1 MKLVTIVYETVKMAL
16 GARHIPEGW
25 EAIGTHAVRNDE
37 TWASGV
43 LLRNKKAGIYIYRLF
58 DGTALISVDQKIAH
72 EYASKEG

>member
-16 GARHIPEGW
+16 GARPIPDGW
-25 EAIGTHAVRNDE
+25 EAIGTNDVRNDE

-43 LLRNKKAGIYIYRLF
+43 LLRNKNTGIYSMF

-72 EYASKEG
+72 EYATKEG

>member
-16 GARHIPEGW
+16 GARPIPDGW

-43 LLRNKKAGIYIYRLF
+43 LLRNKNTGIYIY
-58 DGTALISVDQKIAH
+58 I
-72 EYASKEG
+72 

>member
-16 GARHIPEGW
+16 GARPIPDGW
-25 EAIGTHAVRNDE
+25 EAIGTYAVRNDE

-43 LLRNKKAGIYIYRLF
+43 LLRNKNTGIYSLF

-72 EYASKEG
+72 EYAVKEG